1 MFEKTV
7 NNFRSLVAGY
17 RDGST
22 SAALRILL
30 LVVCSWLMI
39 NSSIAQAQTV
49 TCQGRLITV
58 FDFRNPVLVSG
69 TPLSVGAV
77 YRFSNV
83 ATGIDA
89 RVRIDA
95 LTAAT
100 LGTIDQNSGLSDNF
114 QPELAGNNARS
125 ADFTITLVVSGTTT
139 PVATDFAASGI
150 DIDGDSGSIREYS
163 EFSMPF
169 AAYALD
175 TPTNLDINASGPS
188 SMTRIRFEARTNF
201 TAPGIDETT
210 TRNIA
215 TIFYTSTS
223 TFQYR
228 IGTLGTGSTTR
239 LTSLDFSCPA
249 LPLPATTPQ
258 VTQDFGDAP
267 ASYGNPVHDIVST
280 IYLGATNSAESA
292 PYNNAAANADTGDDG
307 VTFSTFRQSNT
318 GTATISVAGNG
329 GRLQCWVDWNGDGD
343 FSDAGEQAA
352 TDVTDNGPGDNNAAA
367 GTIGLSFIV
376 PTAATMTQT
385 FARFRWS
392 TTPGL
397 TASSIA
403 SNGEVEDYAINI
415 LGAPLL
421 SVSKSSTSFATTGTD
436 KFFVPS
442 SEVIYSITTTNMGT
456 TATDANSVFL
466 VDTLPSAIEFYNGD
480 IDGGGP
486 ETGAVTFAQTS
497 STLTFSTSTDVR
509 FSNSAQAPMSFSA
522 CSYSP
527 VPGYDSAVRH
537 ICLNP
542 KGTMASGGMPVSSF
556 VIKFR
561 ARIK

>member
-1 MFEKTV
+1 MLEKTV
-7 NNFRSLVAGY
+7 NSVRSLVVGALD
-17 RDGST
+17 RST
-22 SAALRILL
+22 STALQTLL
-30 LVVCSWLMI
+30 LVACSWVMI
-39 NSSIAQAQTV
+39 NASVAQAQTV
-49 TCQGRLITV
+49 SCQGRLITV

-95 LTAAT
+95 LAAAT
-100 LGTIDQNSGLSDNF
+100 LSTLDQNTGLSDNF
-114 QPELAGNNARS
+114 QPELAGSNARS
-125 ADFTITLVVSGTTT
+125 ADFTITFVVSGTTT
-139 PVATDFAASGI
+139 PVARDFAASGI

-201 TAPGIDETT
+201 TAPGIDETA

-267 ASYGNPVHDIVST
+267 ASFGNPVHDIVST

-292 PYNNAAANADTGDDG
+292 PYNNAAANGDAGDDG
-307 VTFSTFRQSNT
+307 VTFSTLRQSNT

-329 GRLQCWVDWNGDGD
+329 GWLQCWLDWNGDGD
-343 FSDAGEQAA
+343 FSDAGEQIA
-352 TDVTDNGPGDNNAAA
+352 TDVADNGPADNNAAV
-367 GTIGLSFIV
+367 GTIGLSFVV

-403 SNGEVEDYAINI
+403 SNGEVEDYAVNI

-421 SVSKSSTSFATTGTD
+421 NVSKSSTSFATTGVG
-436 KFFVPS
+436 KFYVPS
-442 SEVIYSITTTNMGT
+442 SDVIYSIITTNIGT
-456 TATDANSVFL
+456 ASTDPNSVFV
-466 VDTLPSAIEFYNGD
+466 VDTLPPAIEFYNGD
-480 IDGGGP
+480 MDGGGP
-486 ETGAVTFAQTS
+486 ETSSVAFGQTS
-497 STLTFSTSTDVR
+497 SALTFSTSTDVR
-509 FSNSAQAPMSFSA
+509 FSNSVQAPSSFAA

-527 VPGYDSAVRH
+527 APGYDSAVRH

-542 KGTMASGGMPVSSF
+542 KGAMAAGGMPMSNF